1 MKKIEDKNKQIVLT
15 IGKEKTTVARPEITI
30 IATIFV
36 PIKRPKTY
44 LIPDRNPNADPIPA
58 VDKTPGPGVINKKN
72 TAKENI
78 IKVIVL
84 KYRNF
89 RNIKLVKN

>member
-1 MKKIEDKNKQIVLT
+1 M
-15 IGKEKTTVARPEITI
+15 TVARPETTI

-44 LIPDRNPNADPIPA
+44 LTPDLNPNADPIPA

-78 IKVIVL
+78 IKVIVS
-84 KYRNF
+84 
-89 RNIKLVKN
+89 NIKV

>member
-1 MKKIEDKNKQIVLT
+1 MGNEKI
-15 IGKEKTTVARPEITI
+15 TVARPEITI

-36 PIKRPKTY
+36 PINRPKTY
-44 LIPDRNPNADPIPA
+44 LIPDLNPKADPIPA

-78 IKVIVL
+78 IKIIVF
-84 KYRNF
+84 K
-89 RNIKLVKN
+89 I